1 MANLKDTIVLGNLT
15 VTGKI
20 NGKFEG
26 AEVSVVNNN
35 PTLAWNTTSTVGT
48 ISGTAIQITMP
59 ANPNTYLG
67 YPAGFNNRPTSITWG
82 TLATGHTYITR
93 WDTSN
98 GGSVAFAQKQD
109 SSRGWQTH
117 MQIDGFFYQN
127 EGANKVLDTSNV
139 SGTANKIA
147 KFTATNT
154 IGSSNISDDNT
165 TITLGKSVVVRC
177 SKGSYNEGI
186 RITPRA
192 AGGWSNVFFSDS
204 ITDEGTHE
212 KGWLCGK
219 MDTGNFT
226 IEPGNSN
233 GSGLWLPY
241 TKTNRPKWNNNEL
254 AYLSDCKNPT
264 DYYWANIKISSSSST
279 TTVPTFAYIRI
290 NDDSKVYTGANT
302 WGTADVDTYYYSRGI
317 KASNY
322 TYSFPRRSGYFIV
335 NQSPN
340 DSTVAIGAKV
350 AVTEGTTTS
359 YYNTVASGTQS
370 IAIGAG
376 CEATGQYSVAMGY
389 LSKASNTYSMAF
401 GRGVVN
407 STSGRAQFGTTSY
420 RISLYSAGHS
430 SYSDIRNKTDVEV
443 IDSALDFINDLT
455 PITYRWN
462 PRSRYAPE
470 EVENFD
476 SLERPSDEQHL
487 QNDRAVRN
495 RELVEKY
502 GGSSK
507 YYDIEEHQKGTL
519 KDKERQAGLSA
530 QDIYDKL
537 QKHYG
542 TEEYANILSYGIN
555 ENATLIDVNKAS
567 TPEGCT
573 IETELSVNY
582 EMIIPFL
589 IRAIQ
594 EQQQQIDALKE
605 EMRNEKSS
613 T

>member
-109 SSRGWQTH
+109 SSLGWQTH

-219 MDTGNFT
+219 MDSGNFT

-264 DYYWANIKISSSSST
+264 DYYWANVKVSSTSNASTSPTFNTMTATQASTDRISS
-279 TTVPTFAYIRI
+279 
-290 NDDSKVYTGANT
+290 KTGA
-302 WGTADVDTYYYSRGI
+302 GTKIYIGADCD
-317 KASNY
+317 
-322 TYSFPRRSGYFIV
+322 RRYMLYRTVTVGTSWTTIFTAFQTTGWYGACRVFFGSGSGY
-335 NQSPN
+335 
-340 DSTVAIGAKV
+340 G
-350 AVTEGTTTS
+350 
-359 YYNTVASGTQS
+359 
-370 IAIGAG
+370 
-376 CEATGQYSVAMGY
+376 GY
-389 LSKASNTYSMAF
+389 VDLVHPKSN
-401 GRGVVN
+401 
-407 STSGRAQFGTTSY
+407 
-420 RISLYSAGHS
+420 
-430 SYSDIRNKTDVEV
+430 
-443 IDSALDFINDLT
+443 SALMVADGYQST
-455 PITYRWN
+455 
-462 PRSRYAPE
+462 
-470 EVENFD
+470 EVALQVSGM
-476 SLERPSDEQHL
+476 SLQVKIKS
-487 QNDRAVRN
+487 
-495 RELVEKY
+495 
-502 GGSSK
+502 GSQVL
-507 YYDIEEHQKGTL
+507 YVW
-519 KDKERQAGLSA
+519 GL
-530 QDIYDKL
+530 
-537 QKHYG
+537 G
-542 TEEYANILSYGIN
+542 
-555 ENATLIDVNKAS
+555 
-567 TPEGCT
+567 
-573 IETELSVNY
+573 
-582 EMIIPFL
+582 
-589 IRAIQ
+589 
-594 EQQQQIDALKE
+594 IDA
-605 EMRNEKSS
+605 
-613 T
+613 